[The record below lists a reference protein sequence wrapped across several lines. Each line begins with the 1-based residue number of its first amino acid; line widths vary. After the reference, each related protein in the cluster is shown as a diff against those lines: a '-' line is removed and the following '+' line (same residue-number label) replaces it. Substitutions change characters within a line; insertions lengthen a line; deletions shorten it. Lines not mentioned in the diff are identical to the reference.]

1 MPPDCNADLWFV
13 QKRRGKKKQAPRC
26 PEISWVFVSA
36 ACWGSAH
43 NSPMPASALGHRQ
56 LRTSPTA
63 DFSPA
68 STLKV
73 TSLIFLQSKAVPG
86 EENRPGGMLTSA
98 SPRMFHALMRCLA
111 GLAYPIKHHRTTK
124 YILQQFQ
131 LILRASWIWGHYL
144 WVAQSA
150 RKAKIHLRWF
160 VHITK
165 HWQNGV
171 PIRKTLIRL
180 KDQITP
186 HVNFFPTSTE

>member
-13 QKRRGKKKQAPRC
+13 QKRRGKKNRPRDFMSLC
-26 PEISWVFVSA
+26 VCSMLRFSTQLANACIS
-36 ACWGSAH
+36 
-43 NSPMPASALGHRQ
+43 P
-56 LRTSPTA
+56 RTSPTA

-111 GLAYPIKHHRTTK
+111 GLAYPMKHHRTTK

-160 VHITK
+160 VHIKK